1 MSAETLLS
9 RLDKVRKLGPDRWM
23 ACCPSHQ
30 DSRPSL
36 SIRELPDGRVLV
48 HCWTGCEVENIL
60 GSVGLTFDNLF
71 PEKLEP
77 MVPHRQR
84 SPFSPRE
91 VLIALEPEI
100 MAIGLLGRDMLN
112 GKHDERAQKVLIS
125 SVAKVVAAKAYVE
138 GL

>member
-9 RLDKVRKLGPDRWM
+9 RLDKVRKMGPDRWM
-23 ACCPSHQ
+23 ACCPSHH
-30 DSRPSL
+30 DARPSL

-60 GSVGLTFDNLF
+60 GAVGLTFDDLF
-71 PEKLEP
+71 PEKLET

-84 SPFSPRE
+84 APFSPRE
-91 VLIALEPEI
+91 VLVALEPEI

-125 SVAKVVAAKAYVE
+125 AVAKVVAAKSYVE